1 MATSK
6 MSSLVVRSSII
17 AALGGLLF
25 GFDTAVISGTTD
37 SLKSV
42 FNLSDG
48 GLGLT
53 VSSALF
59 GTIFGAAIVQR
70 FANGW
75 GRKPTLVFIALLYL
89 ISAIG
94 SAFPRMLTF
103 WTNSTT
109 LDWYSFMFF
118 RILGGIGV
126 GGASV
131 VSPLYTAEIAPPK
144 RRGLLVALTQFNIVL
159 GILVAYVSNW
169 LIGRCDFGGDA
180 WRWMFGVEAIPA
192 FIFFLALSV
201 NPESPRWLITKGRMD
216 EALALL
222 KRLVPDQEE
231 AQREFEAIQEAL
243 KAERSQGKERFFCW
257 RFRKP
262 IMLAICIAAFNQ
274 LSGINAILYY
284 APTIFRLAGASQEAA
299 LQFPIIVG
307 LANFVCTMV
316 ALFCIDGF
324 GRKKLMYV
332 GSFGYIISLAVVG
345 AMFTMYA
352 APIKTSFEKIAL
364 QDNVSKCVTLIQN
377 DAQLTS
383 ETRAE
388 VAANGEYVDGVV
400 RNVLPKEQDKE
411 KLDNVATVLKT
422 ALVSEEPIAQAVKTA
437 VSENIGEI
445 AIPKSVVYCVLLCLM
460 VFIAAH
466 AFGQG
471 ACIWVFIGEIF
482 PNAVRAQG
490 QALGSFTHWILNAV
504 VSGLFPVVLGAF
516 GGAICFFMFC
526 GFMVLQLLWVMF
538 LMPETKQIPLE
549 EMQKKLGIE

>member
-1 MATSK
+1 MPTTK
-6 MSSLVVRSSII
+6 ISSLVVRSSII

-25 GFDTAVISGTTD
+25 GFDTAVISGTTE

-53 VSSALF
+53 VSSALL
-59 GTIFGAAIVQR
+59 GTILGAAIVQR

-75 GRKPTLVFIALLYL
+75 GRKPTLILIALLYL
-89 ISAIG
+89 VSAIG

-103 WTNSTT
+103 WTDSTT

-118 RILGGIGV
+118 RILGGVGV

-131 VSPLYTAEIAPPK
+131 VSPLYTAEISPPK
-144 RRGLLVALTQFNIVL
+144 HRGLLVALTQFNIVF
-159 GILVAYVSNW
+159 GILLAFVSNW
-169 LIGRCDFGGDA
+169 LIGRCDLGVNA
-180 WRWMFGVEAIPA
+180 WRWMFGVEALPA
-192 FIFFLALSV
+192 LVFFFALLI
-201 NPESPRWLITKGRMD
+201 NPESPRWLITKDRLD
-216 EALALL
+216 ETLVLL
-222 KRLVPDQEE
+222 NRLIPNKED

-243 KAERSQGKERFFCW
+243 KAERAQGKEKFFC
-257 RFRKP
+257 RRYRKP
-262 IMLAICIAAFNQ
+262 IMLAVCIAAFNQ

-284 APTIFRLAGASQEAA
+284 APTVFRLAGASQEAA

-307 LANFVCTMV
+307 LTNFICTMV
-316 ALFCIDGF
+316 ALFCIDFF

-332 GSFGYIISLAVVG
+332 GSIGYIVSLAVVG
-345 AMFTMYA
+345 SMFAVYA
-352 APIKTSFEKIAL
+352 APIKASFDKIAL
-364 QDNVSKCVTLIQN
+364 QDSVSKCVTLIQAESALDASARRDVATN
-377 DAQLTS
+377 DEYLAKLVS
-383 ETRAE
+383 E
-388 VAANGEYVDGVV
+388 
-400 RNVLPKEQDKE
+400 VLPKEQNSE
-411 KLDNVATVLKT
+411 KLANVAEVLRT
-422 ALVSEEPIAQAVKTA
+422 ALVSNEELDQAVEKA
-437 VSENIGEI
+437 VSVNVGEES
-445 AIPKSVVYCVLLCLM
+445 IPKSVVYCVLVCLM

-490 QALGSFTHWILNAV
+490 QALGSFTHWILNAI

-516 GGAICFFMFC
+516 GGAICFFIFC
-526 GFMVLQLLWVMF
+526 GFMILQLLWVVF